1 MTKSGDLFALAA
13 TPLLTDQVRGQFS
26 PSAGRRRCR
35 VEENQRDGLPI
46 LRRPRQKRAVSPSG
60 AATSQPRGTRLLE
73 LRIHQEGSKGLRRLD
88 ELRWREGEE
97 VNDVGLCL
105 FGEIR
110 QVRFDDR
117 VSFLGRHTLELF
129 IDHTDANRCRV
140 VAVRVDRLEPRV
152 CQNFFDLAGFDGPSG
167 FPRTRGG
174 MRHGSCLS
182 TQSYMAFAVFRKA
195 VVSPVSRRPVSYRRS
210 VVQSNRRIRLARSS
224 GRDTPRFRNSPS
236 STSGRCILAPAV
248 IFLSFSSLS
257 VTGVSSRISAF
268 RLHSTV

>member
-1 MTKSGDLFALAA
+1 M
-13 TPLLTDQVRGQFS
+13 
-26 PSAGRRRCR
+26 
-35 VEENQRDGLPI
+35 
-46 LRRPRQKRAVSPSG
+46 RPRYGSIGKTPATWSRGRGGFGRGRSRGVERRSARP
-60 AATSQPRGTRLLE
+60 TSQPRRARLLE
-73 LRIHQEGSKGLRRLD
+73 LRIHQEGSKRLRRLD
-88 ELRWREGEE
+88 ELRWREGEKI
-97 VNDVGLCL
+97 NDIGLRL

-182 TQSYMAFAVFRKA
+182 TQSYMSLCSGKRLSLPYPDV
-195 VVSPVSRRPVSYRRS
+195 PSRLV
-210 VVQSNRRIRLARSS
+210 A
-224 GRDTPRFRNSPS
+224 
-236 STSGRCILAPAV
+236 
-248 IFLSFSSLS
+248 
-257 VTGVSSRISAF
+257 
-268 RLHSTV
+268 